1 MIEDI
6 KLQILGEKIEAF
18 QESTKESI
26 DKYND
31 VLLMIDDLVESVD
44 GHPLKSVKMLEELKE
59 KLAHI
64 EVAVCNIKQQET
76 KESKKER
83 VNLIHI
89 LMAIFFSALG
99 GFIGL
104 FLYSILF
111 VN

>member
-18 QESTKESI
+18 QESTKESY

-31 VLLMIDDLVESVD
+31 VLLVIDDLVESVD
-44 GHPLKSVKMLEELKE
+44 GHPLKSVKMLEELQD
-59 KLAHI
+59 KLNHI

-76 KESKKER
+76 KENKKER

-89 LMAIFFSALG
+89 LLAIFFSCAG
-99 GFIGL
+99 SFIGL
-104 FLYSILF
+104 VLYSLF
-111 VN
+111 FVR